1 MLPFLS
7 FSIFF
12 SWTISEPVTNL
23 MPYQS
28 KICECI
34 YHQNHQYSLHN
45 KNSTIKTKKV
55 TLVCEYPH
63 NYRLHL
69 DFSHHS
75 TKDLYNKGSNSQ
87 WYISFRSHTPLES
100 FSLEQFRSLS
110 LTFRTLWKIGLFLV
124 TLHFLHGVIFLHF
137 IWVYSCFLWGLLQKN
152 YFTITRNGIKTGV
165 QTSSHSRYHM
175 ENLSIRLAW
184 VFSHLQKRKSS
195 DKQPRAS
202 LIAQLVKNLPAMRE
216 TWVWSLGWEDPL
228 KKGKATHSSIL
239 A

>member
-1 MLPFLS
+1 M
-7 FSIFF
+7 
-12 SWTISEPVTNL
+12 
-23 MPYQS
+23 
-28 KICECI
+28 
-34 YHQNHQYSLHN
+34 
-45 KNSTIKTKKV
+45 
-55 TLVCEYPH
+55 
-63 NYRLHL
+63 
-69 DFSHHS
+69 
-75 TKDLYNKGSNSQ
+75 
-87 WYISFRSHTPLES
+87 
-100 FSLEQFRSLS
+100 RSLS

-216 TWVWSLGWEDPL
+216 TWVWSLGWEDPPEEGKGYPLQYSGL
-228 KKGKATHSSIL
+228 KNSTDCIVHGVTKSPTWLREFHFTSLKALEKKLFDCVKTFDFCGL
-239 A
+239 NKNQPKF